1 MLCID
6 KDEEKKPKNDDKN
19 NDDKNND
26 DKDNKKYEDKN
37 ESQPKKKKKFVLYF
51 NYLVLFVLEINI
63 YIFID

>member
-1 MLCID
+1 MI
-6 KDEEKKPKNDDKN
+6 KIMMIKIMTI
-19 NDDKNND
+19 